1 MISQISTHHGGLD
14 FARLKGYGAHDAPQP
29 AANGVCLTNGS
40 CRTRRFFGK
49 KNHGKNQDVLG
60 FSMDV
65 PWIFH
70 GQNTRKRL
78 MTSDASLIFDNF
90 WVIGTRGNQGLQ
102 WICDR
107 RLEGEGSVA
116 N

>member
-1 MISQISTHHGGLD
+1 MEGSTLLASKAMELTMLRSRLRMGFVSPTDPAGLD
-14 FARLKGYGAHDAPQP
+14 VFLA
-29 AANGVCLTNGS
+29 
-40 CRTRRFFGK
+40 K